1 MCTRRTGELLEM
13 WVARRAR
20 RARRQSPRTL
30 DHRREVDERRRRHA
44 HAVASCDESAHA
56 LRSVSTELTEGH
68 STKLA
73 TLGKCE
79 MNVVKFTHC
88 TILITQRRCG
98 FLFSH
103 SRMQSAQHTSAKFL
117 IDARA
122 PRMTAT
128 SCATHADGPPA
139 QGREVDH
146 AGEGVTPSG
155 EPSVRPLPRP
165 ILLCPRRGAHLSP
178 PASCAARCL

>member
-44 HAVASCDESAHA
+44 HAVASCDETAHA
-56 LRSVSTELTEGH
+56 LMIRFNRGTQYKTCYFRKVRNERCQVH
-68 STKLA
+68 
-73 TLGKCE
+73 TLYYSDHTTALWFF
-79 MNVVKFTHC
+79 V
-88 TILITQRRCG
+88 QS
-98 FLFSH
+98 FSH
-103 SRMQSAQHTSAKFL
+103 AIGEHTSAKFL